1 MTKNVIQQRVEWARE
16 GKFPQVIGRMPSGW
30 LIVADTQPVQ
40 GYCQLLS
47 DPIVPSL
54 NDLQGQER
62 MQYLAD
68 CVTVGDAL
76 LKATGAAR
84 INYETWCNQEPSLH
98 THIVPRY
105 LTEADAVKTKPVC
118 VGYAGISVRP
128 FDLEQDTAFM
138 EEMRKLLD
146 IQS

>member
-1 MTKNVIQQRVEWARE
+1 MGE
-16 GKFPQVIGRMPSGW
+16 GRKVPSSYRAYASGW

-105 LTEADAVKTKPVC
+105 LTEADSVKTKPVC
-118 VGYAGISVRP
+118 VGYAGISARP
-128 FDLEQDTAFM
+128 FDVEQDTAFM
-138 EEMRKLLD
+138 EEMRKLLN
-146 IQS
+146 IQP